1 VRPSFEERADGH
13 GTVRMAL
20 ILATAFLV
28 TACSSPSEELQA
40 WTEQQRREV
49 KFGVQP
55 LPPPGRF
62 EPQLY
67 LALQEVDPFNAQKLS
82 GAMRQEVRQMDAR
95 MSAELNRRREPLEAF
110 PLDAMALTGSVL
122 RQGHPV
128 ALIAVDKLLYQVK
141 LGDYM
146 GQNYGRVVKIEE
158 SRVELREI
166 VQDAS
171 GEWVERI
178 TTLQMQE
185 KAR

>member
-1 VRPSFEERADGH
+1 MR
-13 GTVRMAL
+13 
-20 ILATAFLV
+20 LAEVLTGLAVCARKCTGLSAVLLV

-49 KFGVQP
+49 KFGVQL

-62 EPQLY
+62 EPQPY
-67 LALQEVDPFNAQKLS
+67 LVLQEVDPFNSQKLS

-95 MSAELNRRREPLEAF
+95 MMAELNRRREPLEAL

-122 RQGHPV
+122 RQGRPV

-141 LGDYM
+141 LGDYV

-158 SRVELREI
+158 SNIELREI

-178 TTLQMQE
+178 TALQMQE

>member
-1 VRPSFEERADGH
+1 MRPSFEERADGH

-122 RQGHPV
+122 RQVRPGAP
-128 ALIAVDKLLYQVK
+128 IAVDNLLSQGK
-141 LGDYM
+141 
-146 GQNYGRVVKIEE
+146 R
-158 SRVELREI
+158 
-166 VQDAS
+166 
-171 GEWVERI
+171 GE
-178 TTLQMQE
+178 
-185 KAR
+185 

>member
-1 VRPSFEERADGH
+1 MNPVKGWRRAVWCW
-13 GTVRMAL
+13 TACAL
-20 ILATAFLV
+20 LLLGLV
-28 TACSSPSEELQA
+28 GCSSPSEELQA

-55 LPPPGRF
+55 LTPPSRF
-62 EPQLY
+62 EPQPY
-67 LALQEVDPFNAQKLS
+67 LAQQDIDPFDPQKLS
-82 GAMRQEVRQMDAR
+82 GAMRQEVRQVDSR
-95 MSAELNRRREPLEAF
+95 MAAEFTRRREPLEAF
-110 PLDAMALTGSVL
+110 PLDAMVLTGSVL
-122 RQGHPV
+122 RQGRPI
-128 ALIAVDKLLYQVK
+128 ALLTVDKLLYQVK

-158 SRVELREI
+158 SRIELREI

-178 TTLQMQE
+178 TALQMQE

>member
-1 VRPSFEERADGH
+1 MR
-13 GTVRMAL
+13 
-20 ILATAFLV
+20 LAEVLTGLAVCARKCTGLSAVLLV

-49 KFGVQP
+49 KFGVQL

-62 EPQLY
+62 EPQPY
-67 LALQEVDPFNAQKLS
+67 LVLQEVDPFNSQKLS

-95 MSAELNRRREPLEAF
+95 MMAELNRRREPLEAL

-122 RQGHPV
+122 RQGRPV

-158 SRVELREI
+158 SNIELREI

-178 TTLQMQE
+178 TALQMQE

>member
-1 VRPSFEERADGH
+1 
-13 GTVRMAL
+13 MASGAWAGKAGPLARVALSIASVLL
-20 ILATAFLV
+20 IA
-28 TACSSPSEELQA
+28 ACSSPSEELQA

-62 EPQLY
+62 EPQPY
-67 LALQEVDPFNAQKLS
+67 LALQEVDPFNSQKLS

-95 MSAELNRRREPLEAF
+95 MTAELNRRREPLEAF
-110 PLDAMALTGSVL
+110 PLDVMVLTGSVL
-122 RQGHPV
+122 RQGRPV

-158 SRVELREI
+158 SKIELREI

-178 TTLQMQE
+178 TALQMQE

>member
-1 VRPSFEERADGH
+1 MNAWRRLRKAPWEQVGCWLVVP
-13 GTVRMAL
+13 L
-20 ILATAFLV
+20 ILG
-28 TACSSPSEELQA
+28 CSSPSEELQA

-55 LPPPGRF
+55 LLPPSRF
-62 EPQLY
+62 EPQPY
-67 LALQEVDPFNAQKLS
+67 LASQEVDPFNPQKLT
-82 GAMRQEVRQMDAR
+82 GAVRQEVRQVDSR
-95 MSAELNRRREPLEAF
+95 MAAEFNRRREPLEAF

-122 RQGHPV
+122 RQGRPV
-128 ALIAVDKLLYQVK
+128 ALVTVDKLLYQVK

-158 SRVELREI
+158 SRIELREI
-166 VQDAS
+166 AQDAS

-178 TTLQMQE
+178 TALQMQE

>member
-1 VRPSFEERADGH
+1 VKELLSSIAKCLVASRTEL
-13 GTVRMAL
+13 AL
-20 ILATAFLV
+20 AVVFLA
-28 TACSSPSEELQA
+28 TACSSPSEELQS

-62 EPQLY
+62 EPQSY
-67 LALQEVDPFNAQKLS
+67 LPLQEMDPFNAQKLS

-95 MSAELNRRREPLEAF
+95 MAAEMNRRREPLEAF
-110 PLDAMALTGSVL
+110 PLDAMNMTGSVL
-122 RQGHPV
+122 RQGRPV
-128 ALIAVDKLLYQVK
+128 ALIGVDKLLYQVK

-146 GQNYGRVVKIEE
+146 GQNYGLVVKIEE
-158 SRVELREI
+158 SRIELREI

-178 TTLQMQE
+178 TALQLQE

>member
-1 VRPSFEERADGH
+1 
-13 GTVRMAL
+13 MASGAWPGE
-20 ILATAFLV
+20 IGSLARVALSITAALSIA
-28 TACSSPSEELQA
+28 ACSSPSEELQA

-62 EPQLY
+62 EPQPY
-67 LALQEVDPFNAQKLS
+67 LALQEVDPFNSQKLS

-95 MSAELNRRREPLEAF
+95 MTAELNRRREPLEAF
-110 PLDAMALTGSVL
+110 PLDAMVLTGSVL
-122 RQGHPV
+122 RQGRPV

-158 SRVELREI
+158 SKIELREI

-178 TTLQMQE
+178 TALQMQE